1 MMVVTLEDARNRL
14 GDLVN
19 TARLSGEP
27 TTITRYGKPEVVLVP
42 VGWYEEAAEALSRT
56 GDGPVTASVGGDQA

>member
-1 MMVVTLEDARNRL
+1 MSMQTATLDDARNRL

-27 TTITRYGKPEVVLVP
+27 TTITRYGKPVAVLVP
-42 VGWYEEAAEALSRT
+42 ADWYAQAA
-56 GDGPVTASVGGDQA
+56 GDGPDTAPEGGVQA